1 MAEFAGPALAT
12 ALVLGVGA
20 GWAFA
25 LDAATFLVSAA
36 FLIRLRPR
44 PRGEAVRHDG
54 APELR
59 EGWREVRPRTWV
71 WAIVAVFSFGC
82 SSCFGP

>member
-25 LDAATFLVSAA
+25 LDAATFVVSAL
-36 FLIRLRPR
+36 FLIRAQAAPAR
-44 PRGEAVRHDG
+44 RGGRG
-54 APELR
+54 AAR
-59 EGWREVRPRTWV
+59 
-71 WAIVAVFSFGC
+71 C
-82 SSCFGP
+82 